1 MKNLYKYLFF
11 FIIGLIL
18 FILLNSK
25 DRFSIGGPAWAV
37 PKSSTQDPNAR
48 DSWDQ
53 YNYYYSDDPLY
64 TVEYITNTYLAPI
77 IISDFPDRVGNDN
90 TFTYTPNGDTPG
102 AWNGY
107 PIEFVHYPPEQVGG
121 GLGLPDRPQ
130 VPGFGEMLD
139 LPGGGPGGIGSAISS
154 LFMRSSCAT
163 TSQRH
168 YIYIITGNIIQKIR
182 SDEYYTVSNTV
193 NLTEEQFGILQIL
206 LTQCNDDEGETVL
219 SILRSDRA
227 GKFLSDLRHLVKLYD
242 IEADPILL
250 KSILVLYTNTGVS
263 VQILTDLHITFTQ
276 IYQSD
281 KFTIYEAS
289 ITPGERQ
296 EYESNLEIIKN
307 LLERSGDTHITDE
320 HILTNSDG
328 KAYVLTET
336 VQINENPGIP
346 SVDESIEMV
355 EFIRCRV
362 FLNFDAT
369 GSYPKYSII
378 DYTTFPIGYD
388 YGILFFKL
396 LYKSDP
402 TQHPF
407 IRFGQP
413 ATEDS
418 DPTDALPIP
427 DTISSFRRLF
437 YLSVT
442 PGRGFIGEGDAP
454 RITLFTPTILDM
466 RIIYTEEIYDA
477 FLNIAIAKR
486 LGTHDIQ
493 LRLMLLDYE
502 QLNQLIKDI
511 EEEDIDDAIIL
522 TRLQSIYDAMVEKYS
537 L

>member
-18 FILLNSK
+18 FILYNSVNK
-25 DRFSIGGPAWAV
+25 FSIGGQPYIYTTLGSANIHYATSNV
-37 PKSSTQDPNAR
+37 PINA
-48 DSWDQ
+48 
-53 YNYYYSDDPLY
+53 
-64 TVEYITNTYLAPI
+64 EYFLNLGGTHAFLQNGEVLITNQI
-77 IISDFPDRVGNDN
+77 
-90 TFTYTPNGDTPG
+90 YTELTQHLPQNNP
-102 AWNGY
+102 
-107 PIEFVHYPPEQVGG
+107 FVHFIGHQDQQELIHIPITQEQGG
-121 GLGLPDRPQ
+121 GDLGLPDGPQ
-130 VPGFGEMLD
+130 GPGFGGVID

-336 VQINENPGIP
+336 VQINENPGIS
-346 SVDESIEMV
+346 SVDESIEIV

-369 GSYPKYSII
+369 GSYPKHSII

-396 LYKSDP
+396 LYKSDV
-402 TQHPF
+402 TRHPF
-407 IRFGQP
+407 VIFGQP
-413 ATEDS
+413 ATDDS

-427 DTISSFRRLF
+427 DTTSSFRRLF

-454 RITLFTPTILDM
+454 RITLFTPTIVDVQ
-466 RIIYTEEIYDA
+466 IIYTEEIYDA
-477 FLNIAIAKR
+477 FLNIARDKR
-486 LGTHDIQ
+486 LTTHDIQ

-511 EEEDIDDAIIL
+511 EEEDIDAAVIY
-522 TRLQSIYDAMVEKYS
+522 TRLQSIYGEMAEKYNYDI
-537 L
+537 